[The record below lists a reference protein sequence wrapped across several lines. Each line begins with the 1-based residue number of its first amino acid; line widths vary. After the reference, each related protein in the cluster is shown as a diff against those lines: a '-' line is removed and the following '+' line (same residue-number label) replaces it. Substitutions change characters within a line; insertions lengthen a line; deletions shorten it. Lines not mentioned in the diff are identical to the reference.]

1 MICPR
6 CKVQLPD
13 NSVACNR
20 CGLMF
25 QYQMPP
31 QQQMQPQFQQQ
42 YQPQPQQKKSTK
54 KLIIGLVCGI
64 VGAILLSFLIPLII
78 SYIPKEIDY
87 GDEIAFEEALNSG
100 QNCVGKVVRFK
111 VREFATPV
119 AGYNMHAGKHLNF
132 VSFSNPGA
140 STGDIVIVKVTRV
153 QDLDNGMWNIWY
165 KKVKNGKETSRTI
178 KSD

>member
-31 QQQMQPQFQQQ
+31 QQQMQSQFQQQ

-87 GDEIAFEEALNSG
+87 GDDVSFEKALNKG
-100 QNCVGKVVRFK
+100 ENCVGKVVQFK
-111 VREFATPV
+111 IKEFKTPLG
-119 AGYNMHAGKHLNF
+119 GYNCWAGEHLNF
-132 VSFSNPGA
+132 VSVKNPGY
-140 STGDIVIVKVTRV
+140 SKGDIVTVKVTKV
-153 QDLDNGMWNIWY
+153 VNLDGKWQIWY